1 LWGPQ
6 GDEMMTA
13 QPEPAD
19 GSIKKRHG
27 KRPDDEPGKDAS
39 DEKKN
44 EMINLVKLLTEVGP
58 DISEI
63 SRRLQLPIE
72 SVRHCYKEKIL
83 NKGFAVQAKVDHEKL
98 GLCRVIAV
106 LDFTEDYK
114 KFSQAILE
122 SMNELCFLV
131 GFARTM
137 PRSYYIVNFSV
148 PREFVD
154 DLRSFLKAMKEKGMF
169 SHLDVAEFNWM
180 RLAPMK
186 SEFYDFDT
194 GMWDFDWTTKTTGD
208 FESAR
213 YMPSEPAKF
222 DYEDLLLIKE
232 LQMDANK
239 SLKEISD
246 KLKMN
251 YSKLARH
258 YNDHVMAR
266 RLLSGYSVNWM
277 GTKYDY
283 GIEKALHRQ
292 HRNLAVILLTREVSE
307 QEAMSLR
314 QAFDRL
320 PFLWSEAAGGNYY
333 CEFTIPVEFNFEW
346 LQYLTEAIS
355 AVKERT
361 EVYTAD
367 QSNAET
373 FTIPYSLFNQAQE
386 KWEIDLEGVI
396 DKYNKVF

>member
-1 LWGPQ
+1 
-6 GDEMMTA
+6 MTTT

-19 GSIKKRHG
+19 GNNRKRRRMHT
-27 KRPDDEPGKDAS
+27 DDEPRKKAFG
-39 DEKKN
+39 EKKN
-44 EMINLVKLLTEVGP
+44 ETVNLVRLLTGVGP
-58 DISEI
+58 DIPEI
-63 SRRLQLPIE
+63 SRRLERPRE

-98 GLCRVIAV
+98 GLRRVIAV
-106 LDFTEDYK
+106 LDFTEEYK
-114 KFSQAILE
+114 NFSQSILE

-131 GFARTM
+131 GFAKTM
-137 PRSYYIVNFSV
+137 PRGYYIVNFSV

-154 DLRSFLKAMKEKGMF
+154 DLKSFLKAMKEKGMF
-169 SHLDVAEFNWM
+169 SHLDIAEFDWI
-180 RLAPMK
+180 RFAPMK
-186 SEFYDFDT
+186 PEFYDFDV
-194 GMWDFDWTTKTTGD
+194 GMWDFDWTAKTTSD
-208 FESAR
+208 FGSAH
-213 YMPSEPAKF
+213 YMSSDPAKF
-222 DYEDLLLIKE
+222 DYVDLLLIKE
-232 LQMDANK
+232 LQMDADK

-246 KLKMN
+246 RLKVN
-251 YSKLARH
+251 YKKLARH
-258 YNDHVMAR
+258 YKEHVMAR

-277 GTKYDY
+277 GTTYDY

-292 HRNLAVILLTREVSE
+292 HRNLGVTLIAREVSE
-307 QEAMSLR
+307 YETMSLR

-320 PFLWSEAAGGNYY
+320 PFLWSEAAGANYF

-361 EVYTAD
+361 EVYAVD

-386 KWEIDLEGVI
+386 KWEINLEGVI
-396 DKYNKVF
+396 DKYNGVF